1 MTETHDLVTRLLAA
15 IEATEKLAL
24 AASPGPWT
32 TTAEHDEILA
42 VDGIPVADGFAL
54 SGRQL
59 RATVDHII
67 GQDPLATLRSC
78 AADRRLIDIAF
89 EHAAKIDGEW
99 GCVHSADDIRGGRC
113 PEQRPGDLDVIIT
126 LAERYGLAEQQ
137 GDRP

>member
-15 IEATEKLAL
+15 IEAAEKLAL

-32 TTAEHDEILA
+32 TTAEHDEVLA

-67 GQDPLATLRSC
+67 GQDPLAVLRRC
-78 AADRRLIDIAF
+78 AADR
-89 EHAAKIDGEW
+89 KILAIHHPER
-99 GCVHSADDIRGGRC
+99 AGGYVDCAVCREPFT
-113 PEQRPGDLDVIIT
+113 PEAESEAWPCGTILA
-126 LAERYGLAEQQ
+126 LAEGYGLAEQQ
-137 GDRP
+137 GDQP